1 MGFFPAATNQDKL
14 KDKVNLSNSLFKLL
28 EKDIPS
34 YYFVLSVKPKITKS
48 SSMEP
53 QTSPVNPRGTMK
65 QLNDKFTYNESN
77 TLQQNVVEFS
87 ISLNASKNQI
97 EHQKNLT

>member
-1 MGFFPAATNQDKL
+1 
-14 KDKVNLSNSLFKLL
+14 
-28 EKDIPS
+28 
-34 YYFVLSVKPKITKS
+34 
-48 SSMEP
+48 MEP

>member
-1 MGFFPAATNQDKL
+1 M
-14 KDKVNLSNSLFKLL
+14 
-28 EKDIPS
+28 
-34 YYFVLSVKPKITKS
+34 KPKINKS

-53 QTSPVNPRGTMK
+53 QTSPVNPRGTVK
-65 QLNDKFTYNESN
+65 QLSNEFTYNESN